1 MLLTKIILIIS
12 LFTFQLSLAAHVI
25 SDKNRDCSIKNGQII
40 KMDWTAC
47 LGAKYDNLSINLK
60 PFPPNSQ
67 AHYYIKRNG
76 NAKIATICIRDQ
88 FSNFDLYLDNGKY
101 GVNQKRLNIITE
113 FDAAYMSVVSHS
125 LNPDGSDKAPVPI
138 FVSIRNAH
146 FSLNGKPP
154 ENQPT
159 LSSKSDESVEAY
171 NVRPPNYEIDIIYC

>member
-1 MLLTKIILIIS
+1 MLLKKIFLIIS

-25 SDKNRDCSIKNGQII
+25 SDKDRDCSIKNGQII

-47 LGAKYDNLSINLK
+47 LGAKYDDLTINLK
-60 PFPPNSQ
+60 PFPPSRQ

-88 FSNFDLYLDNGKY
+88 FSNFDLFLDNGKY
-101 GVNQKRLNIITE
+101 GVNQQRLGIITE
-113 FDAAYMSVVSHS
+113 NDVAYMTVLSHS

-138 FVSIRNAH
+138 FVPIRNAQ
-146 FSLNGKPP
+146 FSLNGKAVV
-154 ENQPT
+154 NQPT

-171 NVRPPNYEIDIIYC
+171 NMRSPNAEIDVIYC